1 MNKKTRD
8 DLPGFPGFRKKMDE
22 LNKSLDKFK
31 EDFAKLSDDDKKL
44 VADEMLKRGL
54 LEDKK

>member
-8 DLPGFPGFRKKMDE
+8 GLPDFKKEINE